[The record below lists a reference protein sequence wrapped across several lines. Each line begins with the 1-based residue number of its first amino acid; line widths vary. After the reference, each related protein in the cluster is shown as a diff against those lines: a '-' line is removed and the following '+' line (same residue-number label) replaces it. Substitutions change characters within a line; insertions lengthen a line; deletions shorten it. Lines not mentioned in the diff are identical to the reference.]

1 MRQKSIK
8 RLMIRI
14 GADSKTVKYM
24 KKEQTKMTK
33 RGREK
38 HQNINMMG
46 GEKIAKVQ
54 GDIWFLDQYCI
65 GSVYFW
71 KERHS
76 RYR

>member
-1 MRQKSIK
+1 
-8 RLMIRI
+8 
-14 GADSKTVKYM
+14 
-24 KKEQTKMTK
+24 MTK

-54 GDIWFLDQYCI
+54 EGDIWFPDQYCI

-71 KERHS
+71 KGRQN

>member
-1 MRQKSIK
+1 
-8 RLMIRI
+8 
-14 GADSKTVKYM
+14 M
-24 KKEQTKMTK
+24 KKEQTKMAK

-54 GDIWFLDQYCI
+54 EGNIWFLDQYCI

-71 KERHS
+71 KGRHN